1 MLYMRRD
8 LLNTMRKTYEEYE
21 AEGMYMIHDDTP
33 HEDGEIVYTAEE
45 LEEFERIKKETVE
58 FFKHHFK

>member
-1 MLYMRRD
+1 
-8 LLNTMRKTYEEYE
+8 MRKTYEEYE
-21 AEGMYMIHDDTP
+21 AEGMYMILDDTP